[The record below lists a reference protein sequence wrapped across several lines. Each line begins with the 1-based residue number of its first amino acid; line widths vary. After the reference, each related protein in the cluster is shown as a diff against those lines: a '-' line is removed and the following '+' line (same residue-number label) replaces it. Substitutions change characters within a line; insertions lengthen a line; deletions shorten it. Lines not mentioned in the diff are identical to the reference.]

1 MHRKVFSMEIP
12 YPIFSLVFHESTFF
26 QSVFSVHCYQSL
38 YFSLFSLSIFSQGP
52 VEEPKNFS
60 KAPGSYHWA
69 LVIFIIFNLILFLNE
84 FLLTTGNNN
93 FLKFQLFKTFDIQKK
108 SLRCVLLEEGVL
120 RNCDK
125 FSSARVWFQQSC
137 KTALLKWRF
146 CTVALLWVCFVFAE
160 HFWRTDS

>member
-1 MHRKVFSMEIP
+1 MLGSSYICGGFCESLLSFFFFLEPTFIIAPAFCTVRYFLWKSRIP
-12 YPIFSLVFHESTFF
+12 LFSLVFHESTFF
-26 QSVFSVHCYQSL
+26 QSVFSVDCYQSL
-38 YFSLFSLSIFSQGP
+38 YFSLFSLSIFSQRP

-108 SLRCVLLEEGVL
+108 SPRCVLLEEGVL
-120 RNCDK
+120 QNCYE
-125 FSSARVWFQQSC
+125 FSSARV
-137 KTALLKWRF
+137 
-146 CTVALLWVCFVFAE
+146 
-160 HFWRTDS
+160 